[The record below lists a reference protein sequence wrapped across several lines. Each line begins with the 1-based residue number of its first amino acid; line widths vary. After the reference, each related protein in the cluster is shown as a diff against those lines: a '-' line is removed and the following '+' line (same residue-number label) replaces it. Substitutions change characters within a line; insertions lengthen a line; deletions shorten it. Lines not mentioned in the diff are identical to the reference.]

1 MRKRGGHEVFSF
13 LLSFLL
19 PRIRKVGMEDW
30 GMRLSER
37 ADGAL
42 EAALGVRCVREGRA
56 VSNSFGEGQAG
67 VCVHMSSPRSA
78 KE

>member
-42 EAALGVRCVREGRA
+42 ETALRCGAFGR
-56 VSNSFGEGQAG
+56 GGQSAIASG
-67 VCVHMSSPRSA
+67 KGRPVHMSSPRSA
-78 KE
+78 RE